1 MNIFQPIFDVRDRR
15 GGISSLPIA
24 NEPIFDVAHLAHVEL
39 LTSGPKGTLWYFKDL
54 LGMRSPVRA
63 AQEQLV
69 PAEAGTDLSSGVRPA
84 RGAS

>member
-1 MNIFQPIFDVRDRR
+1 LAVPAAVKKPKNMNIFQPIFDVRDLR

-54 LGMRSPVRA
+54 LGMRSPVPDF
-63 AQEQLV
+63 V
-69 PAEAGTDLSSGVRPA
+69 CS
-84 RGAS
+84 

>member
-1 MNIFQPIFDVRDRR
+1 LAVPAAVKKSKNMNIFQPIFDVRDLR

-54 LGMRSPVRA
+54 LGMRSPVPDS
-63 AQEQLV
+63 V
-69 PAEAGTDLSSGVRPA
+69 CS
-84 RGAS
+84 